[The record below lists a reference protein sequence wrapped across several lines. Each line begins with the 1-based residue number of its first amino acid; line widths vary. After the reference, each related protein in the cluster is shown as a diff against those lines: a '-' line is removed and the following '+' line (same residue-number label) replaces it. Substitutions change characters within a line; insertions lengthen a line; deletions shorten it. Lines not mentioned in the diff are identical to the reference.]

1 MDARQAIRAEHGAA
15 ILYASEISESMNSN
29 RRERQPIWLAKHS
42 AAIFYATE
50 ISELLNSNR
59 RESQPI
65 WLVNRN
71 AEGKIRIRHESQPIW
86 LAIWYNSRQ

>member
-1 MDARQAIRAEHGAA
+1 VDARQAIRAEHGVA
-15 ILYASEISESMNSN
+15 ILYAS
-29 RRERQPIWLAKHS
+29 A
-42 AAIFYATE
+42 
-50 ISELLNSNR
+50 ISELLNSNRRESQPIWLAGIGSRRESQPIWLAGIGSR

-86 LAIWYNSRQ
+86 LAIWYN

>member
-1 MDARQAIRAEHGAA
+1 MDARQAIRAEHGVA
-15 ILYASEISESMNSN
+15 ILYAS
-29 RRERQPIWLAKHS
+29 A
-42 AAIFYATE
+42 
-50 ISELLNSNR
+50 ISELLNSNRRESQPIWLAGIGSR

-86 LAIWYNSRQ
+86 LAIWYN

>member
-1 MDARQAIRAEHGAA
+1 VDARQAIRAEHGVA
-15 ILYASEISESMNSN
+15 ILYAS
-29 RRERQPIWLAKHS
+29 A
-42 AAIFYATE
+42 
-50 ISELLNSNR
+50 ISELLNSNRRESQPIWLAGIGSR

-86 LAIWYNSRQ
+86 LAIWYN